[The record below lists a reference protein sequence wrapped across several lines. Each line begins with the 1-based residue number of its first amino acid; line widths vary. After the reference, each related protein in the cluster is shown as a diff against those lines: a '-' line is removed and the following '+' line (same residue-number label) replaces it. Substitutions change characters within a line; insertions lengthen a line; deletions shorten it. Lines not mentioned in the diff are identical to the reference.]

1 MSPVEL
7 ERWRSYLLLLARAQ
21 LRLDPRQFDA
31 SDIVQ
36 ETLMA
41 AHRQAGQFRG
51 RNDDER
57 VAWLRSLLH
66 GQMVDAWRRLH
77 AQKRD
82 AQRERLLEV
91 ALQASSARLEAFL
104 ADTGPSPSGS
114 AIRHE
119 EAARLAEALIQ
130 LPEAQRQ
137 AVELRHVM
145 GCSLEEISRQ
155 LDRSPAAVAGLL
167 KRGLHRLRE
176 IIQELE
182 RS

>member
-1 MSPVEL
+1 
-7 ERWRSYLLLLARAQ
+7 LLLLARTQ
-21 LRLDPRQFDA
+21 LGLGPRQFEA

-36 ETLMA
+36 ETLLA

-51 RNDDER
+51 NTEEER
-57 VAWLRSLLH
+57 AAWLRRLLH
-66 GQMVDAWRRLH
+66 GQMVDAWRRIH
-77 AQKRD
+77 TRKRD
-82 AQRERLLEV
+82 VQRERSLEA
-91 ALQASSARLEAFL
+91 ALEASSIRMEAFL

-119 EAARLAEALIQ
+119 DIARLAEALIQ

-137 AVELRHVM
+137 AVELRHVL
-145 GCSLEEISRQ
+145 GLSLEEISRQ
-155 LDRSPAAVAGLL
+155 LERSPAAVAGLL

-176 IIQELE
+176 ILQESE